1 MTTKE
6 MNNHLT
12 VTSFDKTDMEF
23 QMMGDFYKV
32 FRAIYAVRDDDTYFA
47 QAVSLLDEF
56 YHKYEGNDIAEHF
69 DDKFLTDLTGALGA
83 FVERKTACIR
93 NKEKESDVLER

>member
-1 MTTKE
+1 MTMKE
-6 MNNHLT
+6 NSNHLT
-12 VTSFDKTDMEF
+12 VTSFDKTDTEF

-32 FRAIYAVRDDDTYFA
+32 FRAIYAVKDDDTYFA
-47 QAVSLLDEF
+47 QAAGLLDEF

-83 FVERKTACIR
+83 FVDRKTACIR
-93 NKEKESDVLER
+93 NKEKETDILER